1 MNAESKLRD
10 IKTHGKFR
18 YSAKNV
24 VLLRFIP
31 LLVLIELINENF
43 YRGFDKE
50 PREYL
55 LVLALKLVLIGG
67 LGLVVG
73 LAEYKYY
80 KRVVARGFKS
90 VSAMRRDYSFI
101 YGVLSFGGVL
111 FIALSNTFFTSTVML
126 AIGISTMVVG
136 GWCFGNLLFFM
147 LGKQAAN
154 YVLEKENE

>member
-1 MNAESKLRD
+1 MNAESKLKD
-10 IKTHGKFR
+10 IDKNGKFR

-43 YRGFDKE
+43 YSGFDKV
-50 PREYL
+50 PRAYL
-55 LVLALKLVLIGG
+55 LVLALKLLVIGG

-73 LAEYKYY
+73 VAECKYY
-80 KRVVARGFKS
+80 KRVVGLKFKS

-111 FIALSNTFFTSTVML
+111 FIALSNTFFSSTVML
-126 AIGISTMVVG
+126 AVGISTMVVG

-147 LGKQAAN
+147 IGKQAAN
-154 YVLEKENE
+154 YVSAKERE